1 MGFSRQEYWSG
12 VPHPSLGDLPDLGIE
27 PASLSLAGDSLPL
40 SHQGSQRFFIQKQI
54 SEINSCIKDEFF
66 SSVFPPLCLFLWVVL
81 IFIFGHVRQL
91 AESQFPN
98 QDLNLGPQQWKLH
111 TPATGPPRNFQF
123 FLFDQKMPLSTSSS
137 ATLRWKQISICCFWK
152 SGTPRNTALDSQKVT
167 CYPAFN
173 TSFPPCMQLARI
185 GDVAIFISS
194 LQPSCCFMLT
204 WRLVWKSQQ
213 RLMNPRGPVFSHF

>member
-1 MGFSRQEYWSG
+1 MFNCKLNVNEWKDG
-12 VPHPSLGDLPDLGIE
+12 VTAGSFCSNTQKPWKPSSQCWTQSFKGYTIRLQDLPCNDRG
-27 PASLSLAGDSLPL
+27 ARCLPV
-40 SHQGSQRFFIQKQI
+40 GNR
-54 SEINSCIKDEFF
+54 
-66 SSVFPPLCLFLWVVL
+66 
-81 IFIFGHVRQL
+81 RR
-91 AESQFPN
+91 ESN
-98 QDLNLGPQQWKLH
+98 
-111 TPATGPPRNFQF
+111 T
-123 FLFDQKMPLSTSSS
+123 PLSTSSS

-173 TSFPPCMQLARI
+173 TSFPPSMQLARI